1 MPTWRRL
8 SGAGLTTA
16 SKSGGDERDGNRA
29 RRSMPG
35 PIASAEE
42 LRRAEAEAEPLFFL
56 APHSLERKYMV
67 DAGLFAR
74 NTILSSLGPQTV
86 DELLGEVELVNLHT
100 HQTLHEPNVP
110 LASVY
115 FPLDCVVSVV
125 TSMRDGTAIEVG
137 SIGREGTTGVF
148 ATIGLTIPNST
159 FCQVD
164 GRSLVMSIARFQN
177 LLAEVETF
185 SRAVQS
191 YVQGY
196 INVLAQ
202 LVACNRLHDLDQRCA
217 RWLLMTYDRV
227 GKRSFPLTQ
236 EFLAMMLGV
245 RRSGVT
251 LAASGFQEAG
261 FIKYSRGVIT
271 ILDRTSLESEA
282 CECYDVGRAWLVFPP
297 PPPE

>member
-1 MPTWRRL
+1 MV
-8 SGAGLTTA
+8 
-16 SKSGGDERDGNRA
+16 
-29 RRSMPG
+29 
-35 PIASAEE
+35 SA
-42 LRRAEAEAEPLFFL
+42 
-56 APHSLERKYMV
+56 
-67 DAGLFAR
+67 DLFAK

-86 DELLGEVELVNLHT
+86 NELVGEIELVYLRT

-164 GRSLVMSIARFQN
+164 GQSLVMTIGRFQR
-177 LLAEVETF
+177 LLAEIEPF

-191 YVQGY
+191 YLQGY
-196 INVLAQ
+196 LNVLAQ
-202 LVACNRLHDLDQRCA
+202 LVACNRLHDLDERCA

-227 GKRSFPLTQ
+227 GKESFPLTQ

-261 FIKYSRGVIT
+261 FIKYTCGVIT
-271 ILDRTSLESEA
+271 ILDRASLEREA
-282 CECYDVGRAWLVFPP
+282 CECYDVGRTWLTFPSGAPEP
-297 PPPE
+297 PRDGDRASFGPA